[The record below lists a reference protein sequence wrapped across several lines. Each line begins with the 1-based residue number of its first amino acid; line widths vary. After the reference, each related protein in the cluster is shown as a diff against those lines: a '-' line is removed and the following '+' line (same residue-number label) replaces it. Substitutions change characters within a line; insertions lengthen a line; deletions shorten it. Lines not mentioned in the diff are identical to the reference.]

1 MFVKRGE
8 TLPTRSKMLSW
19 NQMMEITGMGRTK
32 VMEILEIGWIEP
44 AKTNEQEYLFR
55 LEDVYR
61 MKKLNRI
68 CADLEVTTVGGSII
82 VDLLERIERLEQQ
95 VEELSR
101 R

>member
-8 TLPTRSKMLSW
+8 TLPTRSRLLSW
-19 NQMMEITGMGRTK
+19 SQMIEITGMGTSK

-44 AKTNEQEYLFR
+44 ARTSEDEYLFR

-61 MKKLNRI
+61 MKKLHRI
-68 CADLEVTTVGGSII
+68 CNDLEVTIVGGSII

-95 VEELSR
+95 VDELKR